1 MYKIHGFQDK
11 DQLLETLVKENSM
24 TFFPEFN
31 LLAATSSPALF
42 RGPMSRETAIFNV
55 TASEISSGEF
65 FKGWDYVSDFVFKD
79 GRDKAIAIIDSYE
92 QDSDGFTFHDRRIDM
107 LSRLFSWS
115 STITV
120 GSIPDMVRRAS
131 YYQKHLMSNRES
143 FELSHGKPL
152 SEISERPVGADAKEL
167 LDKLTSSETVSYFPE
182 FNLLVAT
189 TELVPDGFDA
199 PQTAIF
205 NVFPSEL
212 AYEKLFHGFEN
223 VADIPY
229 SGPVVD
235 PIAFQ
240 PTFIDPDERDRS
252 NDVDLGSLALLL
264 SGSDVI
270 STQSVPELLEIMPD
284 RFGIEPEERAA
295 NDDRA
300 RVEECLRTGV
310 PDIQVEIDSTNDDN
324 FIEGTVRSRASPAT
338 STARTA
344 PEVRR
349 ITTRSSSSL
358 SVPMGS
364 RAISRKLS
372 CPTQSIRIASSP
384 NWSCPWR
391 PSRI

>member
-115 STITV
+115 STITA

-152 SEISERPVGADAKEL
+152 SEISPSNPRNAP
-167 LDKLTSSETVSYFPE
+167 LTTI
-182 FNLLVAT
+182 
-189 TELVPDGFDA
+189 GR
-199 PQTAIF
+199 
-205 NVFPSEL
+205 
-212 AYEKLFHGFEN
+212 G
-223 VADIPY
+223 
-229 SGPVVD
+229 
-235 PIAFQ
+235 
-240 PTFIDPDERDRS
+240 
-252 NDVDLGSLALLL
+252 
-264 SGSDVI
+264 
-270 STQSVPELLEIMPD
+270 
-284 RFGIEPEERAA
+284 
-295 NDDRA
+295 
-300 RVEECLRTGV
+300 
-310 PDIQVEIDSTNDDN
+310 
-324 FIEGTVRSRASPAT
+324 
-338 STARTA
+338 
-344 PEVRR
+344 
-349 ITTRSSSSL
+349 
-358 SVPMGS
+358 
-364 RAISRKLS
+364 
-372 CPTQSIRIASSP
+372 
-384 NWSCPWR
+384 
-391 PSRI
+391 

>member
-115 STITV
+115 STITA

-235 PIAFQ
+235 PIAF
-240 PTFIDPDERDRS
+240 
-252 NDVDLGSLALLL
+252 
-264 SGSDVI
+264 
-270 STQSVPELLEIMPD
+270 
-284 RFGIEPEERAA
+284 
-295 NDDRA
+295 
-300 RVEECLRTGV
+300 
-310 PDIQVEIDSTNDDN
+310 
-324 FIEGTVRSRASPAT
+324 
-338 STARTA
+338 
-344 PEVRR
+344 
-349 ITTRSSSSL
+349 
-358 SVPMGS
+358 
-364 RAISRKLS
+364 
-372 CPTQSIRIASSP
+372 
-384 NWSCPWR
+384 
-391 PSRI
+391 

>member
-1 MYKIHGFQDK
+1 MYRVHGFQDK
-11 DQLLETLVKENSM
+11 DQLLEMLVKENSM

-31 LLAATSSPALF
+31 LLAVTSSPALF

-65 FKGWDYVSDFVFKD
+65 FKGCDYVSDFVFKD

-115 STITV
+115 STITAS
-120 GSIPDMVRRAS
+120 SIPDMVRRAS

-152 SEISERPVGADAKEL
+152 SEISERPVGADAKGL

-182 FNLLVAT
+182 FNLLVTT
-189 TELVPDGFDA
+189 TEYDPLGLHDRDTCV
-199 PQTAIF
+199 F

-223 VADIPY
+223 VADIPF

-235 PIAFQ
+235 PIVFQ
-240 PTFIDPDERDRS
+240 PTFFDSTERDRS
-252 NDVDLGSLALLL
+252 NDVDLGSLAMLL

-270 STQSVPELLEIMPD
+270 STQSVPELLETMAD
-284 RFGIEPEERAA
+284 RFGIEPEGRVRG
-295 NDDRA
+295 DRA
-300 RVEECLRTGV
+300 VYGSRQGGRTRAEHRFALRGEDRGV
-310 PDIQVEIDSTNDDN
+310 RID
-324 FIEGTVRSRASPAT
+324 
-338 STARTA
+338 
-344 PEVRR
+344 EVRHGGR
-349 ITTRSSSSL
+349 GLADARCRGASRELLGFDFIAKGARSHNGHAPFWC
-358 SVPMGS
+358 VVDGY
-364 RAISRKLS
+364 R
-372 CPTQSIRIASSP
+372 
-384 NWSCPWR
+384 
-391 PSRI
+391 

>member
-11 DQLLETLVKENSM
+11 GQLLETLVKENSM

-79 GRDKAIAIIDSYE
+79 GWDKAIAIIDSYE

-115 STITV
+115 STITA

-284 RFGIEPEERAA
+284 RFGIEPEGRVRG
-295 NDDRA
+295 DRA
-300 RVEECLRTGV
+300 VYESRQGGRTRAEHRFALR
-310 PDIQVEIDSTNDDN
+310 
-324 FIEGTVRSRASPAT
+324 
-338 STARTA
+338 
-344 PEVRR
+344 
-349 ITTRSSSSL
+349 
-358 SVPMGS
+358 
-364 RAISRKLS
+364 
-372 CPTQSIRIASSP
+372 
-384 NWSCPWR
+384 
-391 PSRI
+391 